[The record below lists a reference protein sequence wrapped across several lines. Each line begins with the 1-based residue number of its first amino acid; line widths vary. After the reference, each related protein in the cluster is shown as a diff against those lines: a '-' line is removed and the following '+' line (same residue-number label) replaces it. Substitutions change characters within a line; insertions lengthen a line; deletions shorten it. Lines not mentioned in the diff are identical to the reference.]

1 MAVVSILLLSV
12 CFTVSS
18 VVPHNFMY
26 SKTVK
31 RLSKLREYQQ
41 YHPSLTCVMEGK
53 DIEDWS
59 CCPTPWTSFQSS
71 CYFISTG
78 MQSWT
83 KSQKNCSVMGADLV
97 VINTRE
103 EQDFIIQNLKRN
115 SSYFLGLSDPGGR
128 RHWQWVDQ
136 TPYNENVTRSFALVT
151 QVEVQWHDLGSLKP
165 LPPVFKRFSCL
176 SLPSSWDYRPA
187 PPHPANFFY
196 FFFFFLVETGF
207 HHLGQAGLEL
217 LIS

>member
-1 MAVVSILLLSV
+1 MVPEEEAQDRGEH
-12 CFTVSS
+12 SS
-18 VVPHNFMY
+18 
-26 SKTVK
+26 SQ
-31 RLSKLREYQQ
+31 LSKLREYQQ

-59 CCPTPWTSFQSS
+59 CCPSPWTSFQSS

-78 MQSWT
+78 IQE
-83 KSQKNCSVMGADLV
+83 NCSVMGADLV

-136 TPYNENVTRSFALVT
+136 TPYNENVTFWHSGEPNNLDERCAIINFRSSEEWGWNDIHCHVP
-151 QVEVQWHDLGSLKP
+151 QKSICKM
-165 LPPVFKRFSCL
+165 KKI
-176 SLPSSWDYRPA
+176 Y
-187 PPHPANFFY
+187 
-196 FFFFFLVETGF
+196 
-207 HHLGQAGLEL
+207 
-217 LIS
+217 I

>member
-1 MAVVSILLLSV
+1 MVPEEKPQDREKGLWWFQLKVWSMAVVSILLLSV

-18 VVPHNFMY
+18 V
-26 SKTVK
+26 
-31 RLSKLREYQQ
+31 
-41 YHPSLTCVMEGK
+41 
-53 DIEDWS
+53 DWS

-136 TPYNENVTRSFALVT
+136 TPYNENVTFWHSGEPNNLDERCAIINFRSSEEWGWNDIHCHVP
-151 QVEVQWHDLGSLKP
+151 QKSICKM
-165 LPPVFKRFSCL
+165 KKI
-176 SLPSSWDYRPA
+176 Y
-187 PPHPANFFY
+187 
-196 FFFFFLVETGF
+196 
-207 HHLGQAGLEL
+207 
-217 LIS
+217 I